1 MIKRVLVGVDIN
13 ISESMPMD
21 YAASLCKV
29 LGAELVAL
37 HVIEELQVYNL
48 FGSVPALK
56 RDEILKEREAI
67 VIEAMRLGEKY
78 GIKATGKIVEGMS
91 PAEEM
96 LREANEG
103 GFDLIVTGCHAKSAL
118 MECLLGGVSSQI
130 VHHSMIPVLIVK
142 SKRSFSRILMCTGG
156 SKYAEDAIAWA
167 SEIAEKAGS
176 RVTVLSVAPSKDKEA
191 VATAQNY
198 ANRGANILKGK
209 GVEATAK
216 VRTGHAAEEIL
227 IEARE
232 EDYRL
237 IVMGYKGTS
246 AVVDLLLGDVVSKV
260 THHSR
265 RPTLVFRERKLKKNR
280 KAQAK

>member
-1 MIKRVLVGVDIN
+1 MIKKVLVGVDIN
-13 ISESMPMD
+13 ISKSVPMD
-21 YAASLCKV
+21 YAASLCKI
-29 LGAELVAL
+29 LDAELVAL

-48 FGSVPALK
+48 FGTVPALK

-67 VIEAMRLGEKY
+67 VIEAARMAEKY
-78 GIKATGKIVEGMS
+78 GIKATGRLVEGMS

-96 LREANEG
+96 LREAHEEE
-103 GFDLIVTGCHAKSAL
+103 FDLIVTGCHAKSAL

-130 VHHSMIPVLIVK
+130 VHHSKIPVLIVK

-156 SKYAEDAIAWA
+156 SKYAEDSIAWA
-167 SEIAEKAGS
+167 SEIAQKAGS
-176 RVTVLSVAPSKDKEA
+176 RVTVLSVSPSKNPEA
-191 VATAQNY
+191 VEAAKKF
-198 ANRGANILKGK
+198 ANK
-209 GVEATAK
+209 GVEILKSKGVKAVAK

-232 EDYRL
+232 KDYRL

-265 RPTLVFRERKLKKNR
+265 RPTLVFREQVRKDKDH
-280 KAQAK
+280 

>member
-1 MIKRVLVGVDIN
+1 MIKKVLVGVDIN
-13 ISESMPMD
+13 ISKSVPMD
-21 YAASLCKV
+21 YAASLCKI
-29 LGAELVAL
+29 LDAELVAL

-48 FGSVPALK
+48 FGTVPALK

-67 VIEAMRLGEKY
+67 VIEAARMAEKY
-78 GIKATGKIVEGMS
+78 GINATGRLVEGMS

-96 LREANEG
+96 LREAHEEE
-103 GFDLIVTGCHAKSAL
+103 FDLIVTGCHAKSAL

-130 VHHSMIPVLIVK
+130 VHHSKIPVLIVK

-156 SKYAEDAIAWA
+156 SKYAEDSIAWA
-167 SEIAEKAGS
+167 SEIAQKAGS
-176 RVTVLSVAPSKDKEA
+176 RVTVLSVSPSKNPEA
-191 VATAQNY
+191 VEAAKKF
-198 ANRGANILKGK
+198 ANK
-209 GVEATAK
+209 GVEILKSKGVKAVAK

-232 EDYRL
+232 KDYRL

-265 RPTLVFRERKLKKNR
+265 RPTLVFREQVRKDKDH
-280 KAQAK
+280 

>member
-1 MIKRVLVGVDIN
+1 MIKKVLVGVDVN

-67 VIEAMRLGEKY
+67 VIEANRLGEKY

-91 PAEEM
+91 PAEET
-96 LREANEG
+96 LREAHEE

-130 VHHSMIPVLIVK
+130 VHHSKIPVLIVK

-156 SKYAEDAIAWA
+156 SSYAEDAIAWA

-176 RVTVLSVAPSKDKEA
+176 RVTVLSVAPSKDKKVVQ
-191 VATAQNY
+191 VAQKY
-198 ANRGANILKGK
+198 ANRGVKILKKRGI
-209 GVEATAK
+209 EATAM
-216 VRTGHAAEEIL
+216 VRTGHPAEEIL
-227 IEARE
+227 VEARE
-232 EDYRL
+232 KDYRM
-237 IVMGYKGTS
+237 IVMGHKGTS
-246 AVVDLLLGDVVSKV
+246 AVVNLLLGDVVSKV

-265 RPTLVFRERKLKKNR
+265 RPTLVFREGGLEET
-280 KAQAK
+280 Q

>member
-1 MIKRVLVGVDIN
+1 MIKKVLVGVDIN

-29 LGAELVAL
+29 LGAELLAL

-56 RDEILKEREAI
+56 REEILKEREAI
-67 VIEAMRLGEKY
+67 VIEANRLGEKY

-96 LREANEG
+96 LREAHEE
-103 GFDLIVTGCHAKSAL
+103 GFDIIVTGCHAKSAL

-130 VHHSMIPVLIVK
+130 VHHSKVPVLIVK

-167 SEIAEKAGS
+167 SEIAQKAGS
-176 RVTVLSVAPSKDKEA
+176 RVTVLSVSPSENKKA
-191 VATAQNY
+191 VQVAQGY
-198 ANRGANILKGK
+198 ADRGVKILKKK

-216 VRTGHAAEEIL
+216 VRTGHPAEEIL

-232 EDYRL
+232 EDYRM
-237 IVMGYKGTS
+237 IVMGHKGTS

-265 RPTLVFRERKLKKNR
+265 RPTLVYREPVKKKNR
-280 KAQAK
+280 